1 MSVRAGLALL
11 AAAALVGLSA
21 CGSGE
26 NIPEGA
32 SSVLDDIYSHAPRRR
47 RRDRR
52 RQPARTAASGRGS
65 PHRRSRAAAGAS
77 RGAAAAGR
85 AAAGRG
91 AEPPPAEEPAA
102 EAGGEPASE
111 TDDGGVDPWVW
122 AVIGVAVV
130 AGIALLVAL
139 TRRRKGG
146 PEPRSLVERQ
156 QILVAAL
163 GGWMAQ
169 GWVVESQG
177 TAEAILARGG
187 ERRRFWVDENGV
199 LLQEALQ
206 PGGPPAAGA
215 SGAPAPPEPPGSG
228 PEGPEEPPV
237 TPPQR

>member
-1 MSVRAGLALL
+1 MDTAMPIKTSRRCRTACRSRRVRVRVCLAVL

-32 SSVLDDIYSHAPRRR
+32 SSVLDDIRTSTLPEGGGGIGDGTRP
-47 RRDRR
+47 D
-52 RQPARTAASGRGS
+52 QPPA
-65 PHRRSRAAAGAS
+65 
-77 RGAAAAGR
+77 
-85 AAAGRG
+85 
-91 AEPPPAEEPAA
+91 AEPPPAEEPPAAEQPAA

-111 TDDGGVDPWVW
+111 ADDGGVDPWVW

-130 AGIALLVAL
+130 AAIALVVAL

-177 TAEAILARGG
+177 TAEAILAHGA

-206 PGGPPAAGA
+206 PGGPPATGA
-215 SGAPAPPEPPGSG
+215 SGASAPPEPPGPG
-228 PEGPEEPPV
+228 PEGPDEPPV
-237 TPPQR
+237 TPPPR